1 MRTYELE
8 QDDGWWYLTLI
19 EDGVGVAGT
28 SLEGEEGREV
38 LQQMAEDFV
47 AGL

>member
-8 QDDGWWYLTLI
+8 HDDGWWDLTLI

-38 LQQMAEDFV
+38 LQQLAEDFV
-47 AGL
+47 AGR